1 MINLDFTAL
10 FPYIDVLARGAMWT
24 GILCLASILLSIVG
38 GIPMA
43 MAVLSRY
50 APLRSPVGFLIWL
63 LRGTP
68 LLLQLYM
75 IYFGLPKVGIYL
87 SPIASGIIGLS
98 LHYAVYNAD
107 VIRAGISAIEVGQRE
122 AARSLGL
129 SKLQAMRK
137 VVLPQALRNVT
148 PALGNNFIAL
158 LKESALVS
166 IITVP
171 ELTLAAQLGIS
182 ETFRPFEFYLA
193 AGAIYYAINSVL
205 EFGLKRVEMQTAMSR
220 Q

>member
-1 MINLDFTAL
+1 MANLNFTVL
-10 FPYIDVLARGAMWT
+10 VTYIDVLAWGAMWT
-24 GILCLASILLSIVG
+24 GILCLASIVLSIFG

-43 MAVLSRY
+43 MAVLSRH
-50 APLRSPVGFLIWL
+50 APLRKPVAFLVWL

-75 IYFGLPKVGIYL
+75 IYFGLPKIGVYL
-87 SPIASGIIGLS
+87 TPITSGILGLS
-98 LHYAVYNAD
+98 LHYSVYNAD
-107 VIRAGISAIEVGQRE
+107 VIRAGIVSIEVGQHE

-129 SKLQAMRK
+129 SKLQTMRK
-137 VVLPQALRNVT
+137 IILPQALRNVT

-171 ELTLAAQLGIS
+171 ELTLSAQLGIS
-182 ETFRPFEFYLA
+182 ETFRPFEFYFA

-205 EFGLKRVEMQTAMSR
+205 ELCLKRVEMKTAMSR
-220 Q
+220 

>member
-1 MINLDFTAL
+1 MLNLNFTVIGT
-10 FPYIDVLARGAMWT
+10 YIDVLAWGAFWT
-24 GILCLASILLSIVG
+24 GILCFASIVLSIFG

-50 APLRSPVGFLIWL
+50 APIHKPVTFLIWL

-75 IYFGLPKVGIYL
+75 IYFGLPKIGVYL
-87 SPIASGIIGLS
+87 SPIASGILGLS
-98 LHYAVYNAD
+98 LHYSVYNAD
-107 VIRAGISAIEVGQRE
+107 VIRAGIVAIDTGQHE
-122 AARSLGL
+122 GARSLGL
-129 SKLQAMRK
+129 SKLQTMRK

-171 ELTLAAQLGIS
+171 ELTLSAQLGIS
-182 ETFRPFEFYLA
+182 ETFRPFEFYFA
-193 AGAIYYAINSVL
+193 AGAIYYIINFVL
-205 EFGLKRVEMQTAMSR
+205 ESGLKRVEMRTALSR
-220 Q
+220 

>member
-1 MINLDFTAL
+1 MTGLKFTVL
-10 FPYIDVLARGAMWT
+10 LPYLDVLASGAMWT
-24 GILCLASILLSIVG
+24 GILCFVSIAFSIIG

-43 MAVLSRY
+43 TAVLSRHE
-50 APLRSPVGFLIWL
+50 LVRRPVVFVIWVF
-63 LRGTP
+63 RGTP

-75 IYFGLPKVGIYL
+75 IYFGLPKIGVYL
-87 SPIASGIIGLS
+87 SPIASGILGLS

-107 VIRAGISAIEVGQRE
+107 VIRAGIAAIDTGQHE
-122 AARSLGL
+122 ASRSLGL
-129 SKLQAMRK
+129 SKLQTMRK
-137 VVLPQALRNVT
+137 VILPQAMRNVT

-171 ELTLAAQLGIS
+171 ELTLSAQLGVS

-193 AGAIYYAINSVL
+193 AGAIYYAINFVL
-205 EFGLKRVEMQTAMSR
+205 ESGLKRVEMNTALSR
-220 Q
+220 

>member
-1 MINLDFTAL
+1 MGG
-10 FPYIDVLARGAMWT
+10 DVDGNP
-24 GILCLASILLSIVG
+24 LLRVDRFQHCR
-38 GIPMA
+38 GIPTA
-43 MAVLSRY
+43 TAVLSRQE
-50 APLRSPVGFLIWL
+50 LVRRPVAFFTWVF
-63 LRGTP
+63 RGTP

-87 SPIASGIIGLS
+87 SPITSGILGLS
-98 LHYAVYNAD
+98 LHYSVYNAD
-107 VIRAGISAIEVGQRE
+107 VIRAGIVAIDTGQHE
-122 AARSLGL
+122 ACRSLGL
-129 SKLQAMRK
+129 SKLQTMRK

-171 ELTLAAQLGIS
+171 ELTLSAQLGIS

-193 AGAIYYAINSVL
+193 AGVLYYAINSVL
-205 EFGLKRVEMQTAMSR
+205 EFGLKRIEIKTALSR
-220 Q
+220 

>member
-1 MINLDFTAL
+1 
-10 FPYIDVLARGAMWT
+10 
-24 GILCLASILLSIVG
+24 
-38 GIPMA
+38 MA
-43 MAVLSRY
+43 MAVLSRH
-50 APLRSPVGFLIWL
+50 APLRKPVAFLVWL

-75 IYFGLPKVGIYL
+75 IYFGLPKIGVYL
-87 SPIASGIIGLS
+87 TPITSGILGLS
-98 LHYAVYNAD
+98 LHYSVYNAD
-107 VIRAGISAIEVGQRE
+107 VIRAGIVSIEVGQHE

-129 SKLQAMRK
+129 SKLQTMRK
-137 VVLPQALRNVT
+137 IILPQALRNVT

-171 ELTLAAQLGIS
+171 ELTLSAQLGIS
-182 ETFRPFEFYLA
+182 ETFRPFEFYFA

-205 EFGLKRVEMQTAMSR
+205 ELCLKRVEMKTAMSR
-220 Q
+220 

>member
-1 MINLDFTAL
+1 MLNLDFTVIGT
-10 FPYIDVLARGAMWT
+10 YIDVLAWGALWT
-24 GILCLASILLSIVG
+24 GILCVASIVLSIFG
-38 GIPMA
+38 GIPLA

-50 APLRSPVGFLIWL
+50 SPINKPVGFLIWL

-75 IYFGLPKVGIYL
+75 IYFGLPKIGIYL
-87 SPIASGIIGLS
+87 SPITSGILGLS
-98 LHYAVYNAD
+98 LHYSVYNAD
-107 VIRAGISAIEVGQRE
+107 VIRAGIVAVDSGQHA

-129 SKLQAMRK
+129 SKLQTMRK

-171 ELTLAAQLGIS
+171 ELTLSAQLGIS
-182 ETFRPFEFYLA
+182 ETFRPFEFYFA
-193 AGAIYYAINSVL
+193 AGAIYYIINFVL
-205 EFGLKRVEMQTAMSR
+205 ESALKRVEMRTALAR
-220 Q
+220 

>member
-1 MINLDFTAL
+1 MVGLKFAVL
-10 FPYIDVLARGAMWT
+10 LPYIGVFAWGVMWT
-24 GILCLASILLSIVG
+24 GILCFASIAFSIVG

-43 MAVLSRY
+43 TAVLSRHG
-50 APLRSPVGFLIWL
+50 LVRRPVAFFTWVF
-63 LRGTP
+63 RGTP

-87 SPIASGIIGLS
+87 SPITSGILGLS
-98 LHYAVYNAD
+98 LHYSVYNAD
-107 VIRAGISAIEVGQRE
+107 VIRAGIVAIDTGQHE
-122 AARSLGL
+122 ACRSLGL
-129 SKLQAMRK
+129 SKLQTMRK
-137 VVLPQALRNVT
+137 VILPQALRNVT

-171 ELTLAAQLGIS
+171 ELTLSAQLGIS

-193 AGAIYYAINSVL
+193 AGVLYYAINSVL
-205 EFGLKRVEMQTAMSR
+205 EFGLKRIEIKTALSR
-220 Q
+220 